1 MRHLL
6 WQYYS
11 VALNGCI
18 SSCLPIRT
26 SITSPQR
33 STPHVLLCSA
43 SLLSSSNAE
52 GITRF
57 LFILSSTTWL
67 LLSKLTATGTLAVTV
82 VCDSDSIKEKKVRK
96 LVFGGLITW
105 EKNGWERARDGLVW
119 LAVRNLLPE
128 RDYELNLWAHQSS
141 VTLNW
146 LAVPCGRI
154 SVKSV

>member
-57 LFILSSTTWL
+57 LCILSSTTWL
-67 LLSKLTATGTLAVTV
+67 LLSNLTATGTLAVTV

-96 LVFGGLITW
+96 LVFDGLIT
-105 EKNGWERARDGLVW
+105 
-119 LAVRNLLPE
+119 
-128 RDYELNLWAHQSS
+128 
-141 VTLNW
+141 
-146 LAVPCGRI
+146 
-154 SVKSV
+154 